1 MSMAVP
7 EPEPDVAVDELT
19 FEAALER
26 LEATVARLEAG
37 TLTIDDLVA
46 EFEQGMR
53 LVRACRGK
61 LCAAQTRVEVLLREE
76 ATTLGLDP
84 DALVTDEAN

>member
-61 LCAAQTRVEVLLREE
+61 LSAAQTRVEVLLREE